1 MVNKGGLMYQK
12 VLIPLD
18 GSKEAEEVFPLV
30 QNELNEGG
38 AVILVQVIPPARTQK
53 IGEHIIMASQ
63 QEEADRSEA
72 MAYLRSLVRQHD
84 WSGDNWRLQVE
95 VATSVADGIVRL
107 ADRESVDL
115 IAMYTHDRKLLARHV
130 KRSIAREVQRRAA
143 TEVRI
148 FGTREIQELSAEV
161 TPAGDTRDGDSRVFR
176 QIDAFGDLSPEQIEK
191 VVALGTRRNVAA
203 GELLG
208 TGGELGEFMFVILEG
223 EAHLTTHSEIGEI
236 SVRIARPGEAFP
248 LAALLGSGT
257 LITSGEALTE
267 MEVLAIPRSELLMLC
282 SREPEIGMRIYASVG
297 RLFSTRYAETL
308 THLTISAARELERGD
323 S

>member
-1 MVNKGGLMYQK
+1 MYQK

-30 QNELNEGG
+30 QNELTEDGE
-38 AVILVQVIPPARTQK
+38 VILVQVIPPARTQK
-53 IGEHIIMASQ
+53 IGDHIILASQ

-72 MAYLRSLVRQHD
+72 MAYLRSLARQQD
-84 WSGDNWRLQVE
+84 WSADNWRLEVE
-95 VATSVADGIVRL
+95 VANSVADGIVRL
-107 ADRESVDL
+107 ADRAAVDL

-130 KRSIAREVQRRAA
+130 KRSIAREVQRRSS
-143 TEVRI
+143 TEVRV
-148 FGTREIQELSAEV
+148 FGARELQELAAE
-161 TPAGDTRDGDSRVFR
+161 TTSTSEFQDGDNRVFR
-176 QIDAFGDLSPEQIEK
+176 QIDAFGDLSPDQIEK
-191 VVALGTRRNVAA
+191 VVALGSKRTVEA

-257 LITSGEALTE
+257 LITSGEALTD

-282 SREPEIGMRIYASVG
+282 SREPEIGMRIYAAVG
-297 RLFSTRYAETL
+297 RLFSNRYAETL

>member
-1 MVNKGGLMYQK
+1 MYQK

-30 QNELNEGG
+30 QSELTADGE
-38 AVILVQVIPPARTQK
+38 VILVQVIPPARTQK
-53 IGEHIIMASQ
+53 IGEHIILASQ

-72 MAYLRSLVRQHD
+72 MAYLRSLARQQD
-84 WSGDNWRLQVE
+84 WSADNWRLEVE
-95 VATSVADGIVRL
+95 VANSVADGIVRL
-107 ADRESVDL
+107 ADRAAVDL

-130 KRSIAREVQRRAA
+130 KRSIAREVQRRAS
-143 TEVRI
+143 TEVRV
-148 FGTREIQELSAEV
+148 FGAREVQELAAE
-161 TPAGDTRDGDSRVFR
+161 TTSTSEFQDGDNRVFR
-176 QIDAFGDLSPEQIEK
+176 QIDAFGDLSPDQIEK
-191 VVALGTRRNVAA
+191 VVVLGSKRNVEA

-257 LITSGEALTE
+257 LITSGEALTD

-282 SREPEIGMRIYASVG
+282 SREPEIGMRIYAAVG
-297 RLFSTRYAETL
+297 RLFSNRYAETL

>member
-1 MVNKGGLMYQK
+1 MYRK

-30 QNELNEGG
+30 QNELTEDGE
-38 AVILVQVIPPARTQK
+38 VILVQVVPPARTQK
-53 IGEHIIMASQ
+53 IGEHIILASQ

-72 MAYLRSLVRQHD
+72 MAYLRSLARQQD
-84 WSGDNWRLQVE
+84 ASADNWRLEVE
-95 VATSVADGIVRL
+95 VANSVADGIVRL
-107 ADRESVDL
+107 ADREAVDL

-130 KRSIAREVQRRAA
+130 KRSIAREVQRRAS
-143 TEVRI
+143 TEVRV
-148 FGTREIQELSAEV
+148 FGTREIQELTTGSVGSV
-161 TPAGDTRDGDSRVFR
+161 TTGEFHDGDNRIFR

-191 VVALGTRRNVAA
+191 VVALGSRRNVEA

-297 RLFSTRYAETL
+297 RLFSNRYAETL

>member
-1 MVNKGGLMYQK
+1 MYQK

-30 QNELNEGG
+30 QNELTEDGE
-38 AVILVQVIPPARTQK
+38 VILVQVIPPARTQK
-53 IGEHIIMASQ
+53 IGDHIILASQ

-72 MAYLRSLVRQHD
+72 MAYLRSLARQQD
-84 WSGDNWRLQVE
+84 WSADNWRLEVE
-95 VATSVADGIVRL
+95 VANSVADGIVRL
-107 ADRESVDL
+107 ADRAAVDL

-130 KRSIAREVQRRAA
+130 KRSIAREVQRRSAM
-143 TEVRI
+143 EVRV
-148 FGTREIQELSAEV
+148 FGARELQELASE
-161 TPAGDTRDGDSRVFR
+161 TPSTSEFQNGDNRVFR
-176 QIDAFGDLSPEQIEK
+176 QIDAFGDLSADQIEK
-191 VVALGTRRNVAA
+191 VVALGSKRNVEA

-257 LITSGEALTE
+257 LITSGEALTD

-282 SREPEIGMRIYASVG
+282 SREPEIGMRIYAAVG
-297 RLFSTRYAETL
+297 RLFSNRYAETL

>member
-1 MVNKGGLMYQK
+1 MYQK

-30 QNELNEGG
+30 QNELTEDGE
-38 AVILVQVIPPARTQK
+38 VILVQVIPPARTQK
-53 IGEHIIMASQ
+53 IGEHIILASQ

-72 MAYLRSLVRQHD
+72 MAYLRSLARQQD
-84 WSGDNWRLQVE
+84 WAAENWRLEVE
-95 VATSVADGIVRL
+95 VANSVPDGIVRL
-107 ADRESVDL
+107 ADREAVDL

-130 KRSIAREVQRRAA
+130 KRSIAREVQRRA
-143 TEVRI
+143 TSEVRV
-148 FGTREIQELSAEV
+148 FGTREIQELASGATATGEFH
-161 TPAGDTRDGDSRVFR
+161 DGDNRIFR
-176 QIDAFGDLSPEQIEK
+176 QIDAFVDLSPDQIEK
-191 VVALGTRRNVAA
+191 VVALGSRRNVEA
-203 GELLG
+203 GEWLG
-208 TGGELGEFMFVILEG
+208 TGGELGEFLFVILEG

-282 SREPEIGMRIYASVG
+282 SREPEIGMRIYAAVG
-297 RLFSTRYAETL
+297 RLFSNRYAETL
-308 THLTISAARELERGD
+308 THLTISATRELQRGD

>member
-1 MVNKGGLMYQK
+1 MYHK

-30 QNELNEGG
+30 QNELSEDGE
-38 AVILVQVIPPARTQK
+38 VILVQVIPPARTQK
-53 IGEHIIMASQ
+53 IGEHIILASQ

-72 MAYLRSLVRQHD
+72 MGYLRSLSRQQD
-84 WSGDNWRLQVE
+84 WSADNWSLQVE
-95 VATSVADGIVRL
+95 VANSVADGIVRL

-130 KRSIAREVQRRAA
+130 KRSIAREVQRRASS
-143 TEVRI
+143 EVRV
-148 FGTREIQELSAEV
+148 FGTREIQELAAET
-161 TPAGDTRDGDSRVFR
+161 TPSSESQDGDNRVFR
-176 QIDAFGDLSPEQIEK
+176 QIDAFTDLSPEQIEK
-191 VVALGTRRNVAA
+191 VVALGTRRNVEA

-297 RLFSTRYAETL
+297 RLFSNRYAETL

>member
-1 MVNKGGLMYQK
+1 MYQK

-30 QNELNEGG
+30 RNELTEDGE
-38 AVILVQVIPPARTQK
+38 VILIQVIPPAYTQK
-53 IGEHIIMASQ
+53 VGEHIILASQ
-63 QEEADRSEA
+63 QEETDRAEA
-72 MAYLRSLVRQHD
+72 MAYLRSLVRQQD
-84 WSGDNWRLQVE
+84 WSADNWRLAVE
-95 VATSVADGIVRL
+95 VANSVADGIVRL

-130 KRSIAREVQRRAA
+130 KRSIAREVQRRTS
-143 TEVRI
+143 TEVRV
-148 FGTREIQELSAEV
+148 FGTRELQELAAEAAS
-161 TPAGDTRDGDSRVFR
+161 AGDSPEGDNRIFR

-191 VVALGTRRNVAA
+191 VVSLGARRHVEA

-208 TGGELGEFMFVILEG
+208 TGGELGEYMFVILEG

-282 SREPEIGMRIYASVG
+282 SREPEIGMRIYAAIG
-297 RLFSTRYAETL
+297 RLFSNRYAETL

>member
-1 MVNKGGLMYQK
+1 MYQK

-30 QNELNEGG
+30 QNELTEEGE
-38 AVILVQVIPPARTQK
+38 VILVQVISPARTQK
-53 IGEHIIMASQ
+53 IGEHIILASQ

-72 MAYLRSLVRQHD
+72 MAYLRSLSRQQD
-84 WSGDNWRLQVE
+84 WSADNWRLEVE
-95 VATSVADGIVRL
+95 VANSVADGIVRL

-130 KRSIAREVQRRAA
+130 KRSIAREVQRRAS
-143 TEVRI
+143 TEVRV
-148 FGTREIQELSAEV
+148 FGTREIQELA
-161 TPAGDTRDGDSRVFR
+161 AGSSTTGEFQDGDNRVFR
-176 QIDAFGDLSPEQIEK
+176 QIDAFADLSPEQIEK
-191 VVALGTRRNVAA
+191 VTALGSRRKVEA

-267 MEVLAIPRSELLMLC
+267 MEVLAIPRSQLLMLC

-297 RLFSTRYAETL
+297 RLFSNRYAETL
-308 THLTISAARELERGD
+308 THLTISAARELGLGD